1 MQSQLLIIGPFPP
14 PRHGVA
20 AVNESMHDA
29 AIKAGIITQ
38 KYDTAPPSLD
48 RALLVRLR
56 RLGKIAG
63 AFKAIRVFGREHTE
77 GTVYFSLSGG
87 LGLIYE
93 AGLAYVAR
101 VVRLR
106 VVVHHHSFR
115 YLDRSYWPMWL
126 LVWAA
131 GENALH
137 VVLSPGMGQALKQR
151 YTGIGEVLALSN
163 AAFVGVSSPQEQ
175 VSIASAPQTLGLL
188 ANLSAAKGVDDFLE
202 LAELA
207 QREGLQ
213 WQFRLAGP
221 FENPRAAPG
230 YLQRITVLDNITY
243 AGPLY
248 REAKEAFFRSLDVFV
263 FPTRYVHEAEPLT
276 VLEAMRAGKPVIA
289 FGRGCIPEMLGESG
303 ICIPREQKFAVRTL
317 AMLCDWQANPKE
329 YQAQQ
334 QKTVTQYHRLH
345 DSARPALG
353 SLLKAFSAP
362 HG

>member
-1 MQSQLLIIGPFPP
+1 MSGILCIAGPLPP
-14 PRHGVA
+14 PRHGVS
-20 AVNESMHDA
+20 AVNETVLVLAQAEGLSPVCFN
-29 AIKAGIITQ
+29 
-38 KYDTAPPSLD
+38 TAPASLD
-48 RALLVRLR
+48 RSLWVRVGRIGRIWEAIRGVRLHAR
-56 RLGKIAG
+56 RNGG
-63 AFKAIRVFGREHTE
+63 P
-77 GTVYFSLSGG
+77 VYLSLSGG
-87 LGLIYE
+87 LGLIWE
-93 AGLAYVAR
+93 ALLAWQARRHDAR
-101 VVRLR
+101 VI
-106 VVVHHHSFR
+106 VHHHSFR

-126 LVWAA
+126 LVRAA

-151 YTGIGEVLALSN
+151 YAGIGEVLALSN
-163 AAFVGVSSPQEQ
+163 AAFVGASLLQEQ

-188 ANLSAAKGVDDFLE
+188 ANLSAAKGLDDFLD

-207 QREGLQ
+207 KREGLQ

-230 YLQRITVLDNITY
+230 YLQRIAALDNITY

-248 REAKEAFFRSLDVFV
+248 GEAKEAFFRSLDVFV

-289 FGRGCIPEMLGESG
+289 FGRGCISEMLGESG
-303 ICIPREQKFAVRTL
+303 TCIPREHEFAVRAL
-317 AMLCDWQANPKE
+317 AVVCDWQANPKE

-334 QKTVTQYHRLH
+334 QRTVSQYQRLH
-345 DSARPALG
+345 DSARPALD